1 MYQWLWSNCHDQD
14 RSGLARGLKVRY
26 LISTGQSLHYEQNHV
41 VYKVTTR
48 PTSMILGKSRTY
60 NHDQGIQDSTK
71 AG

>member
-1 MYQWLWSNCHDQD
+1 MVVEQLP
-14 RSGLARGLKVRY
+14 RSRQIRPCSELEVRY

-41 VYKVTTR
+41 VYEVTTR